1 MESKLTGQGSTCR
14 VTGLYALSGRQ
25 HLDLDTTQEH
35 AAPYATSDLAFKG
48 ALQDRARSVW
58 RGIIKVDEGAQKTD
72 AFQENRNLLLS
83 SRAHADSIPGL
94 EILANDVRCTHAAT
108 ISQVDRELL
117 FFLMA
122 RGFTRRGRAD
132 GRGGLLRRR
141 ARAGGQPG
149 RPRALRG
156 GPRAAR
162 GAAERPDA

>member
-1 MESKLTGQGSTCR
+1 MESKLTGPGATSR
-14 VTGLYALSGRQ
+14 VTGLYALGERQ

-35 AAPYATSDLAFKG
+35 AAPHTTSRPR
-48 ALQDRARSVW
+48 LQGRAAGPRRSVW

-83 SRAHADSIPGL
+83 KRAHADSIPGL

-122 RGFTRRGRAD
+122 RGFTRAEAERLIVAGFFA
-132 GRGGLLRRR
+132 RR
-141 ARAGGQPG
+141 ARAHQ
-149 RPRALRG
+149 RTSTIRERL
-156 GPRAAR
+156 
-162 GAAERPDA
+162 GAALEARIGAGG